1 MRHAIVDDTR
11 DSDDTRAVFTSIF
24 YNRKA
29 GFSKSY
35 IQRKTLLCV
44 LGEKTKRTGKEK
56 KSDSSKKKKK
66 KRKANSFGSNCC
78 VFSSQTPELLVNLG
92 DGGLYLS

>member
-29 GFSKSY
+29 GFSK
-35 IQRKTLLCV
+35 TLHTKENLAMSV

-66 KRKANSFGSNCC
+66 KEKLILSEAIA
-78 VFSSQTPELLVNLG
+78 VFFPPKPQSCW
-92 DGGLYLS
+92 